1 MKKYIKDFVIRGLM
15 AMGGGPLVYGIV
27 MFILYLC
34 NVDTTVD
41 GVTIFKSIIS
51 LSIMAFIIAGSSIV
65 WQIDKLGLG
74 FASLI
79 HGSLLYVCYLIVY
92 LLNNWIEKEI
102 ISFIVFTAIYIVTYT
117 LIWLIVYL
125 TEKHKAKKLNKSL

>member
-41 GVTIFKSIIS
+41 GVAIFKSIIS
-51 LSIMAFIIAGSSIV
+51 LSIMAFIIAGSSVV
-65 WQIDKLGLG
+65 WQIDRLGLG

-79 HGSLLYVCYLIVY
+79 HGSLLYVCYLTVY
-92 LLNNWIEKEI
+92 LLNNWIKKEI
-102 ISFIVFTAIYIVTYT
+102 IPFIVFTAIYIVTYT

-125 TEKHKAKKLNKSL
+125 TEKHKAKKLNQSL